1 MTQLNLEIDGEQ
13 MTFQIPDSW
22 NEVSVEKFTNIW
34 KINREGM
41 TAIEITIAVVN
52 VLTGIDED
60 YLYMMSPSEFSQI
73 TSIIEFT
80 NHDVK
85 GNEVEFIMIGE
96 DKYYLKKDF
105 DKLTMGEVISL
116 ELLIEQASG
125 NVMSKMP
132 EILCIFLRK
141 KNGDKL
147 ESFKKG
153 FMERAEVFKQA
164 SIADVNDIFLFFS
177 DGVNSSTSNTKE
189 SLEK

>member
-13 MTFQIPDSW
+13 MIFQIPDSW
-22 NEVSVEKFTNIW
+22 NEVTVEKFTNIW

-41 TAIEITIAVVN
+41 TSIEITIAVVN
-52 VLTGIDED
+52 ILTGIDED
-60 YLYMMSPSEFSQI
+60 YLYMMSPNEFAQI

-85 GNEVEFIMIGE
+85 GTDVEFITVDDE
-96 DKYYLKKDF
+96 KYYLKKDF

-125 NVMSKMP
+125 NIMSKMP
-132 EILCIFLRK
+132 EMLCIFLRK
-141 KNGDKL
+141 KDGDKL

-153 FMERAEVFKQA
+153 FMERAEAFKQV

-177 DGVNSSTSNTKE
+177 DGGNSSTNNMKE